1 MTNLLLRLRLHHA
14 AKRYARRLGP
24 ALTRAYGLSERYTPA
39 QIRAAVSKQGL
50 NPEYIALGYAA
61 FLPED
66 VFASLAS
73 EMPVFLPY
81 DGVREL
87 LARFQSAGRFRG
99 SDHYESGLGMTGGLD
114 GSSL

>member
-1 MTNLLLRLRLHHA
+1 
-14 AKRYARRLGP
+14 
-24 ALTRAYGLSERYTPA
+24 
-39 QIRAAVSKQGL
+39 
-50 NPEYIALGYAA
+50 
-61 FLPED
+61 